1 MQNVY
6 TMEKFKEI
14 QKELTNKIY
23 CELIDVQ
30 DEVQDEIQVKRYD
43 VQQEIFYY
51 RLQIEDGEETPPEEC
66 ATASADEETIDN
78 VNNLVAEEIEGE
90 EIEKNPKTEKVM
102 KHVIFKVWFQ
112 NDGCK
117 VKCSCCRFEF
127 RGILCTHAIFVLLR
141 NNMTSIPECYI
152 LRIWRKDVSL
162 AHTKVPLSSDSW
174 DLSPDQRRY
183 KELCDDFAELADVV
197 SKNDDKC
204 NDIKKWIGEQ
214 LKAIN
219 DEVPSASKEVVSS
232 EIDEVN
238 EGIKVNDPNVVPTKG
253 RPCKNRLKSKVYAKK
268 AKKGKENIE
277 VLQEVPTQQ
286 SLAGTFQAETVNF
299 TREQYN
305 QLLIHRG
312 GLLAN
317 NVDMLGVPHVSPYG
331 HVVNVTPAYGAPQ
344 QWDYGRYGT
353 TYGGF
358 QLHGRAY
365 DGN

>member
-30 DEVQDEIQVKRYD
+30 DEVQDEIQVKRYY

-66 ATASADEETIDN
+66 ATASADEETIDK
-78 VNNLVAEEIEGE
+78 
-90 EIEKNPKTEKVM
+90 IEKNPKTEKVM
-102 KHVIFKVWFQ
+102 KHVVFKVWFQ

-127 RGILCTHAIFVLLR
+127 RGIFCTHAIFVLLR
-141 NNMTSIPECYI
+141 NNVTSIPECYI
-152 LRIWRKDVSL
+152 LRRWRKDVSL

-174 DLSPDQRRY
+174 YLSPDQRRY

-219 DEVPSASKEVVSS
+219 DEVPSASKEMVSS
-232 EIDEVN
+232 EMDEVN

-253 RPCKNRLKSKVYAKK
+253 RPCKNILKSKVYAKK

-277 VLQEVPTQQ
+277 V
-286 SLAGTFQAETVNF
+286 
-299 TREQYN
+299 
-305 QLLIHRG
+305 
-312 GLLAN
+312 
-317 NVDMLGVPHVSPYG
+317 
-331 HVVNVTPAYGAPQ
+331 
-344 QWDYGRYGT
+344 
-353 TYGGF
+353 TY
-358 QLHGRAY
+358 
-365 DGN
+365 